1 MLQLRT
7 TAAAT
12 RSSTLNVCQTYRTVN
27 ARLCAPLKVPS
38 QQLLQSESKVG
49 PRGSSLALQAHRG
62 DEVAAFLVASDIQ
75 DPGVLPGTAPSAV
88 SQKLQIYSTQGSRAS
103 VEVLPGLTTVGQLR
117 AEVARLLRTDAGEVR
132 LSYAGKELSST
143 LDSSVL
149 ELKPGVEVVQALQ
162 RFRGGGAARP

>member
-12 RSSTLNVCQTYRTVN
+12 RSSTLNVCQTSRTVN

-88 SQKLQIYSTQGSRAS
+88 SQKLQIYSTQWAS
-103 VEVLPGLTTVGQLR
+103 CGQKWHGCCAPTQGRCGCRMLARSCHPPLT
-117 AEVARLLRTDAGEVR
+117 
-132 LSYAGKELSST
+132 
-143 LDSSVL
+143 
-149 ELKPGVEVVQALQ
+149 ALCWS
-162 RFRGGGAARP
+162 

>member
-1 MLQLRT
+1 MLQLR

-12 RSSTLNVCQTYRTVN
+12 RSSTLNVCQTSRTVN

-75 DPGVLPGTAPSAV
+75 DPGVLPGTAP
-88 SQKLQIYSTQGSRAS
+88 R
-103 VEVLPGLTTVGQLR
+103 
-117 AEVARLLRTDAGEVR
+117 EVR

-162 RFRGGGAARP
+162 RFQGGGAARPRAALCGVHCDMHSMS